1 MARNE
6 FGLNK
11 DKIIEEITTTMEVLD
26 LPVGVETPEV
36 FNFSLSALPVVVAS
50 ASSGEMT
57 LDDFREFEN
66 AVASELEQFDYVNI
80 VFDLSNMT
88 GFSLDAALEEV
99 RFNKAHA
106 NDYKKIA
113 VVTESQ
119 WLAWV
124 SWFATAFVSFGGLL

>member
-1 MARNE
+1 MIVIEQENE
-6 FGLNK
+6 LLK
-11 DKIIEEITTTMEVLD
+11 AHVY
-26 LPVGVETPEV
+26 
-36 FNFSLSALPVVVAS
+36 
-50 ASSGEMT
+50 GEMA

-66 AVASELEQFDYVNI
+66 AVADELKQFDHVNLI
-80 VFDLSNMT
+80 FDLSNMT

-106 NDYKKIA
+106 NDYRKIA

-124 SWFATAFVSFGGLL
+124 SWFAMAFVTAEVRQFDDVDSANAWLSIQ